1 MLKGGKI
8 TLSEIARQART
19 STMTVSAVL
28 NGSRSNTRVAD
39 ETRKRIEKLAAE
51 LNYSPNA
58 MARGLRRQRTD
69 TIGVL
74 FTWAGSRTI
83 HNLYSMAILD
93 GIVEGAAT
101 AGYHILL
108 YTQRWQSA
116 AVSSSA
122 FADQRTDGVIVV
134 APQENSDVISGLTAL
149 GLPLAVISSS
159 VKDACVPGVNIDNDT
174 GMTLALD
181 HLHALGHTRIAYAG
195 PTPERRSMR
204 ERHDAYKSWMVA
216 RHLPVPEGYVL
227 TNLSTGE
234 ADQPRLAQLLRLP
247 EPPTAIFAA
256 NDDLAVEVL
265 EAARTVGLAVPEQLS
280 VVGFDDILVAS
291 LTTPKLTTIRLPL
304 YEMGQQAAQLLV
316 ARIEGRSESD
326 ISPVQIISPELIVRD
341 STAAAPA
348 VHSLFNER
356 EV

>member
-1 MLKGGKI
+1 MKNGKV
-8 TLSEIARQART
+8 TLGEIARQAGT

-83 HNLYSMAILD
+83 HNLYSMTVLD
-93 GIVEGAAT
+93 GIVAGAAT

-108 YTQRWQSA
+108 YTQRWESVAASA
-116 AVSSSA
+116 AA
-122 FADQRTDGVIVV
+122 FADQRTDGMIVV
-134 APQENSDVISGLTAL
+134 APLESSDVVAGLTEL
-149 GLPLAVISSS
+149 GIPLAVISSS
-159 VKDACVPGVNIDNDT
+159 VKDSCVPGVNIDNDT
-174 GMTLALD
+174 GMTLGLD
-181 HLHALGHTRIAYAG
+181 HLAALGHTQIAYVG

-204 ERHDAYKSWMVA
+204 ERHDVYLRWMA
-216 RHLPVPEGYVL
+216 EHELPVPEGYVL
-227 TNLSTGE
+227 ADLNIGE
-234 ADQPRLAQLLRLP
+234 SLQPDLERLLRLP
-247 EPPTAIFAA
+247 EPPTAVFAA

-265 EAARTVGLAVPEQLS
+265 EAARTVGLSVPEQLS
-280 VVGFDDILVAS
+280 VVGFDDVLVAS

-316 ARIEGRSESD
+316 ARIEGRSESEGP
-326 ISPVQIISPELIVRD
+326 SVQIISPELIVRD

-348 VHSLFNER
+348 VHS
-356 EV
+356 